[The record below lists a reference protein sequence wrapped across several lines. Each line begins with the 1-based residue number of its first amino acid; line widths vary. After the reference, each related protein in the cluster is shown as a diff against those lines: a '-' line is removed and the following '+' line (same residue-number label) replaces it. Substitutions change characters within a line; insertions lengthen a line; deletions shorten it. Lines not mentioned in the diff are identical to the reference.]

1 MNVRDTGLGIVLV
14 QQATP
19 CRLDP
24 ERQREDKCSKVATD
38 SPDTRE
44 LLPSTLQTCHSPVCR
59 TCWRFQDP
67 YAAVIKYTQH

>member
-19 CRLDP
+19 CGLDP

-38 SPDTRE
+38 SPDT
-44 LLPSTLQTCHSPVCR
+44 
-59 TCWRFQDP
+59 
-67 YAAVIKYTQH
+67 

>member
-1 MNVRDTGLGIVLV
+1 MRDIGLGIVLV

-19 CRLDP
+19 CGLDP

-44 LLPSTLQTCHSPVCR
+44 LLPSALQTCHSSVCR
-59 TCWRFQDP
+59 LCWRFQAL
-67 YAAVIKYTQH
+67 YAAVTKCTQQ

>member
-1 MNVRDTGLGIVLV
+1 MNVRDIGLGIVLV

-19 CRLDP
+19 CGLDP

-44 LLPSTLQTCHSPVCR
+44 TCHSSVCSSDKVHTALR
-59 TCWRFQDP
+59 
-67 YAAVIKYTQH
+67 ALIH